1 MESEVVARE
10 ALGAGP
16 GFRVAHVA
24 HHDELHPDTAARA
37 PAGHGGVGRTE
48 SGEDDIAVLVMNH
61 AP

>member
-24 HHDELHPDTAARA
+24 HHDELHPTPLRA

-48 SGEDDIAVLVMNH
+48 GGEDNIAVLVMNH